1 LLIALQIKSKI
12 FNREWWTTRVTLI
25 VRDEENFAEKR
36 RISYSPLHVALT
48 GFFGFI
54 STFSL
59 GFVIANTFFVPPKF
73 TGQDAIIA
81 RQVLELN
88 YTVDSLAKV
97 LANKNN
103 YIENV
108 RKIFGEDVKYLKDE
122 SKAVSTKSD
131 KKVKTDSVNID
142 RLDQSDM
149 KLREEMERG
158 SADFA
163 RNTGANKLEDLKDI
177 YLFQP
182 LKGIVTEKY
191 NPKNN
196 HYGVDIVAEKDAPIK
211 AISEGTVIMASWT
224 DDTGYVITV
233 QHRAELISVYK
244 HCSVLLK
251 KSGDFVRAGEII
263 AIIGNTGELTTGPH
277 VHFEVWYQGN
287 PVNPEKVIAF

>member
-1 LLIALQIKSKI
+1 LQLKSKI
-12 FNREWWTTRVTLI
+12 FNREWWNTRLALI
-25 VRDEENFAEKR
+25 IRDEDNFAEKR
-36 RISYSPLHVALT
+36 RIPYTPLHVAVV
-48 GFFGFI
+48 GFFAFLFVFGM
-54 STFSL
+54 
-59 GFVIANTFFVPPKF
+59 GFVIANTFFAPPKF
-73 TGQDAIIA
+73 TGQDAVIA
-81 RQVLELN
+81 RQVVELN
-88 YTVDSLAKV
+88 MTVDSLAKV
-97 LANKNN
+97 LVSKNN

-108 RKIFGEDVKYLKDE
+108 RKVLGEDVKYLKDE
-122 SKAVSTKSD
+122 SRTTTVKNSSKIKA
-131 KKVKTDSVNID
+131 DSVNID

-158 SADFA
+158 
-163 RNTGANKLEDLKDI
+163 NTDLNKVGANKLEDLKDL

-182 LKGIVTEKY
+182 LKGIVSEKY
-191 NPKNN
+191 SVKNN
-196 HYGVDIVAEKDAPIK
+196 HYGIDIVAEKDAPIK
-211 AISEGTVIMASWT
+211 SISEGTVIMSSWT

-287 PVNPEKVIAF
+287 PVNPEKLIAF